1 MKGSLRLFYCSR
13 CYSNTVICSSCDRGN
28 IYCHSACSYFA
39 RKITLQ
45 RASRKYQATRIGRLN
60 NATRQQRF
68 RTRQKQKVTH
78 QGSNTLPCYAVVPIK
93 HDKEVK
99 DANNIADL
107 TTCHFCLRNTA
118 NCLRIFYLYT
128 GNLKHPAKPK

>member
-1 MKGSLRLFYCSR
+1 MKGSFRLFYCSR
-13 CYSNTVICSSCDRGN
+13 CHLKTVICSRCDRGN
-28 IYCHSACSYFA
+28 IYCRPACGYFS

-45 RASRKYQATRIGRLN
+45 RAAKKYQATRIGRQN

-78 QGSNTLPCYAVVPIK
+78 QGSNTLSSYAVVPIK

-99 DANNIADL
+99 DANNFTDL
-107 TTCHFCLRNTA
+107 MLCHFCLRNTA
-118 NCLRIFYLYT
+118 NRLRIFYLHT
-128 GNLKHPAKPK
+128 SNVKHPAKPK